1 VAQLSTLDL
10 MPHPKKIVL
19 HCRNGYEPRIDT
31 LVEEFIQDG
40 VIFVGVVGADCAK
53 VEDIIDELV
62 VGLGDRDYD
71 LLTSSHPDESVEDAV
86 RFADS
91 LTGKYVG
98 ESHIVEV

>member
-1 VAQLSTLDL
+1 ML
-10 MPHPKKIVL
+10 HPKKIVL

-31 LVEEFIQDG
+31 LVEEFIRDG
-40 VIFVGVVGADCAK
+40 VIFVGVVGTDCAE

-91 LTGKYVG
+91 LTGKYDG
-98 ESHIVEV
+98 KSHIVEV